1 MFQPPRTVLE
11 IGEGGGMDLLS
22 SWKEER
28 YYFIALLLLVHK
40 YKKKKKAFF
49 VCAGNIQEVHTK
61 DTKETETERKA
72 EVKHS
77 EALRR
82 AGRRRQE
89 AGSGDICMQH

>member
-40 YKKKKKAFF
+40 YKKKKKKPFLS
-49 VCAGNIQEVHTK
+49 VQEISRRFIPRT
-61 DTKETETERKA
+61 RKKQKQR
-72 EVKHS
+72 EK
-77 EALRR
+77 LK
-82 AGRRRQE
+82 
-89 AGSGDICMQH
+89 